1 MSVAEERGGL
11 VMRADELMTENPTT
25 IQPTASLAQAM
36 TILHEMDIRHLPVVD
51 GEGQLVGMLSDRD
64 LRGLEV
70 PALVDP
76 DEPDRLKAALA
87 QAVSSVMNSDVLSV
101 DSDADLAEVIDLMLD
116 HKVGAVPVVD
126 RERGLIGIVSYID
139 VLRELGAQL

>member
-1 MSVAEERGGL
+1 ML
-11 VMRADELMTENPTT
+11 MRAAELMTQNPTT
-25 IQPTASLAQAM
+25 IPPTASLAQAM
-36 TILHEMDIRHLPVVD
+36 SLLHAMDIRHLPVVD

-64 LRGLEV
+64 LRGLEM

-76 DEPDRLKAALA
+76 EEPDRVKAALA
-87 QAVSSVMNSDVLSV
+87 SSVSSVMNSDVLSV
-101 DSDADLAEVIDLMLD
+101 EAEADLAEVIDLMLD

-126 RERGLIGIVSYID
+126 ADRGLVGIVSYID